1 MLAELGGHVGLRVA
15 AHAGEQA
22 ALRAAHV
29 LEQLGLE
36 AAHLVDRQVVEVA
49 LGAGEHDDDLLLDGH
64 RAVERLLEQLDQA
77 VAALEL
83 GLGDRV
89 ELGAERGERLE
100 LAELGEVELQRAGH
114 ALHRLDLRRA
124 TDAAD
129 TEMPTSTAGRTPDLN
144 RLSCRYT

>member
-1 MLAELGGHVGLRVA
+1 MRSPSSAGTSAFGLLRIA
-15 AHAGEQA
+15 DSTP
-22 ALRAAHV
+22 ALRAAHE

-36 AAHLVDRQVVEVA
+36 RPHPVDRQVVEVA
-49 LGAGEHDDDLLLDGH
+49 LRAGEHDDDLLLDGH
-64 RAVERLLEQLDQA
+64 RAVQRLLEQLDQA

-100 LAELGEVELQRAGH
+100 LAELGEVELQRADTLFI
-114 ALHRLDLRRA
+114 ALIC
-124 TDAAD
+124 AAPPTRD